1 MIAVSYIT
9 LAIATGRTAKRAME
23 FLERAGIDFPDYHNK
38 SRKLV
43 IYDTSNKIRLI
54 FAKTADLCTYVE
66 KGAADVGI
74 IGKDTIMEE
83 TPDVYE
89 LLDFGFGKCQI
100 AVAGFPEKDLLN
112 QANLTVASKY
122 PRIAEAFFKQKNKR
136 IETIKLNGSIE
147 LAPLIGLSDIIV
159 DIVETGTTL
168 KENGLVVL
176 DEIADVS
183 ARLIVNKASY
193 ATKTDDIQSFIERL
207 TEVLEE
213 A

>member
-1 MIAVSYIT
+1 MSYIT
-9 LAIATGRTAKRAME
+9 LAIATGRTAKRAMT
-23 FLERAGIDFPDYHNK
+23 FLEKAGIEFPDFHNN

-43 IYDTSNKIRLI
+43 IYDTTKKVRLI

-74 IGKDTIMEE
+74 VGKDTIMEE

-89 LLDFGFGKCQI
+89 LLDFEFGKCQLV
-100 AVAGFPEKDLLN
+100 VAGFPESDVQQTN
-112 QANLTVASKY
+112 ALTVASKY
-122 PRIAEAFFKQKNKR
+122 PKIAEQFFQERNKR

-147 LAPLIGLSDIIV
+147 LAPLIGLSDVIV

-168 KENGLVVL
+168 NQNGLVVL
-176 DEIADVS
+176 DTIADVS

-193 ATKTDDIQSFIERL
+193 ATKTDDIQSFIQSL
-207 TEVLEE
+207 TKVLEE
-213 A
+213 V